1 MLPVPRGHNAV
12 LFWLSYA
19 PDGEWSFRPVLT
31 RRHPRYK
38 GGVLPLN
45 YGSKMEVRRGVAPRF
60 ALYESA
66 ASLPTLADHGGRG
79 RILAGAPGIMSPPLC
94 TLSYP
99 APEVVIAAGLSP
111 ATSAFA
117 VPRSIC

>member
-45 YGSKMEVRRGVAPRF
+45 YGSKSGGLPGSRAPLCALRERRVAAYACRPWWPGPDSRRRPWDYESP
-60 ALYESA
+60 ALYAE
-66 ASLPTLADHGGRG
+66 LPG
-79 RILAGAPGIMSPPLC
+79 P
-94 TLSYP
+94 
-99 APEVVIAAGLSP
+99 
-111 ATSAFA
+111 
-117 VPRSIC
+117 